1 MVYKPYSLN
10 LDQKKTWR
18 VKINMM
24 IDVKEKERVILF
36 VHDVRLEDLK
46 EIAKKYDVEIKGEI
60 GTKLRW
66 VNIQILKAEITLI
79 THGNGD

>member
-10 LDQKKTWR
+10 LDHKKTWR
-18 VKINMM
+18 LKINMM
-24 IDVKEKERVILF
+24 IDVKEKERVTLF

-66 VNIQILKAEITLI
+66 VNIRILKTEITFI
-79 THGNGD
+79 THGK

>member
-1 MVYKPYSLN
+1 M
-10 LDQKKTWR
+10 
-18 VKINMM
+18 NMM
-24 IDVKEKERVILF
+24 IDVEEKERITLF
-36 VHDVRLEDLK
+36 IHNVRLEDLK

-79 THGNGD
+79 THGNGAWKW